1 LKFIHAVKNDLRI
14 IWSEHTAHA
23 YKHHEKTRSIK
34 YALMPTIN
42 ALKKYNL
49 NDSISRTGFGA
60 GRSMKREFVKN
71 CSLLLA
77 SIFLGTFAA
86 ESLIVK
92 SKYNLL
98 ICVFCISS
106 KVK

>member
-1 LKFIHAVKNDLRI
+1 
-14 IWSEHTAHA
+14 
-23 YKHHEKTRSIK
+23 
-34 YALMPTIN
+34 
-42 ALKKYNL
+42 
-49 NDSISRTGFGA
+49 
-60 GRSMKREFVKN
+60 
-71 CSLLLA
+71 
-77 SIFLGTFAA
+77 LGTFAA